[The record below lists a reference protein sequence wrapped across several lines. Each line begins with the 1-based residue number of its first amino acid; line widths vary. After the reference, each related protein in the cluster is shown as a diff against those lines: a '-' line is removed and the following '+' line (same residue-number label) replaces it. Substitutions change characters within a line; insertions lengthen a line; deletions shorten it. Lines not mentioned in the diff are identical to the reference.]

1 MRTARRYLAR
11 EIYRSAAVVLV
22 ALLGLFTFFALVDE
36 LDSLGNHFTLPALL
50 YLQTL
55 AVPARLYEL
64 LPIGLL
70 IGAILALAGLA
81 QRNELTILRVS
92 GVSGLRLLGALWLMT
107 LPLVGAALALSE
119 YLTPMAEIR
128 YSEANLLLRGKAG
141 GGRLA
146 SGYWFKEPIANDG
159 TRIINVQRLLANGR
173 VEGVTLYEFRDGQ
186 QLTAFSNAAS
196 GYFNNGQL
204 VLEQVTQTR
213 IAENASAAL
222 ADVATDVASAR
233 PDTPIAQRQQ
243 LASRRLDTTLT
254 PERLLARV
262 LTPERMTLLTL
273 LDYIDYL
280 DQNQLQADR
289 QIVAIWRKLAYPFTL
304 LVMMTIAAPI
314 GLMQTRRGGVGAKV
328 FVGILLGVG
337 LYMLNQLA
345 LNVGMLSRWP
355 GWLTALGPN
364 LLATLA
370 ALATLTVMES
380 RHRSDHGRWQAFF
393 RGLFRGSAHTARQRA
408 ALAVCVGQLPTG
420 SAQAR
425 AQQGCVIL

>member
-1 MRTARRYLAR
+1 MRTARHYLAR

-22 ALLGLFTFFALVDE
+22 ALLGLFSFFALVDE
-36 LDSLGNHFTLPALL
+36 LDSLSSRFTLPALL

-55 AVPARLYEL
+55 AIPSRLYEL

-92 GVSGLRLLGALWLMT
+92 GVSSLRLLTTLWVIS
-107 LPLVGAALALSE
+107 LPLVGGALALSE
-119 YLTPMAEIR
+119 YITPIAEIR
-128 YSEANLLLRGKAG
+128 YSGANLLLRGKAG

-146 SGYWFKEPIANDG
+146 SGYWFKEPTVGDDASAGSNANSGTRG
-159 TRIINVQRLLANGR
+159 TRIINVQRLLANGH
-173 VEGVTLYEFRDGQ
+173 VQGVTLYEFQPGQ
-186 QLTAFSNAAS
+186 QLLALSQAAS
-196 GYFNNGQL
+196 GYFDGTHL
-204 VLEQVTQTR
+204 VLEQVVQTR
-213 IAENASAAL
+213 IAADATAAL
-222 ADVATDVASAR
+222 ADININGHVDVGTGTDATTANAATGRLDV
-233 PDTPIAQRQQ
+233 PIAQRQTLPRRS
-243 LASRRLDTTLT
+243 LATTLT
-254 PERLLARV
+254 PERLLARI

-280 DQNQLQADR
+280 HTNQLQADR

-345 LNVGMLSRWP
+345 FNVGMLSRWP

-364 LLATLA
+364 LLATLT
-370 ALATLTVMES
+370 ALTTLTIMES
-380 RHRSDHGRWQAFF
+380 RHRSRHGLP
-393 RGLFRGSAHTARQRA
+393 RGLFRKTLTTQRHT
-408 ALAVCVGQLPTG
+408 P
-420 SAQAR
+420 
-425 AQQGCVIL
+425 